1 MIDLIPDSK
10 QLSEIFAQAIAP
22 TFFLGAIAGFL
33 SLMDSRLSAIKNLN
47 AIAEDDPARSPLKGD
62 LERLRRRVHYL
73 NSGIHAALYS
83 GICAS
88 VLLGILFVAA
98 SFKLEHAYGAPLLFL
113 FATFF
118 IGFALLRFAQEA
130 RISLTEADEYL

>member
-33 SLMDSRLSAIKNLN
+33 SLMDSRLSAIMERVKNLN
-47 AIAEDDPARSPLKGD
+47 AIAEDDTARSHLKGD

-73 NSGIHAALYS
+73 NSGIIVILVCDVLHR
-83 GICAS
+83 IC
-88 VLLGILFVAA
+88 VA
-98 SFKLEHAYGAPLLFL
+98 SFRAGGPYQSH
-113 FATFF
+113 
-118 IGFALLRFAQEA
+118 
-130 RISLTEADEYL
+130 